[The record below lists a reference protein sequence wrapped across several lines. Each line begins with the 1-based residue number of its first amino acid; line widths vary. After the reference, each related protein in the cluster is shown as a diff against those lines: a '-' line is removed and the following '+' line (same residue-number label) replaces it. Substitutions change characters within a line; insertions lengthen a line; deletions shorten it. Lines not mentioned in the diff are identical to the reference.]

1 MSIRLFFE
9 QSITRSYPFSSWW
22 KNGISVVICIL
33 FTPFSWLYSLV
44 VSSRNTLY
52 DLGWL
57 KPKILPSQVISVGNI
72 TVGGTGKTPHVVYLA
87 KFLDQKGFRVAVLA
101 AGYRSKSNK
110 QVVVVSDDTPVSVCG
125 DEALMIYR
133 QLTADQSQ
141 KSRNVPVLSCRNRYK
156 SGLQAVSQFGSE
168 VLIVDDGFQHRQLER
183 MIDIVLIKSEN
194 QLAPKLLPAGA
205 FREPLSSLGRADIII
220 QSSPTKLE
228 SADNL
233 DINQPVFNSYY
244 RATRLYPIQEP
255 NRQIGID
262 EISGARVFAFCGI
275 GNPSGFSK
283 LLQSLDPADLKLMI
297 FSDHHQ
303 YDMTDLQKI
312 HQASVSLGADLI
324 VTTEKD
330 QPKITSWSNQP
341 NIYVISVEPVIPEA
355 FGLLVDTI
363 LRREID
369 EIKTSI
375 E

>member
-1 MSIRLFFE
+1 MSIRLFLE

-22 KNGISVVICIL
+22 KNGIAVVICIL
-33 FTPFSWLYSLV
+33 FIPFSWLYSLV
-44 VSSRNTLY
+44 VFSRNTLY
-52 DLGWL
+52 DLRWL

-87 KFLDQKGFRVAVLA
+87 KFLDQKGFRVAVLT

-141 KSRNVPVLSCRNRYK
+141 KSRNVPVLSCRNRYQ
-156 SGLQAVSQFGSE
+156 SGLQAVHQFGSE

-183 MIDIVLIKSEN
+183 MIDIVLIKSGN
-194 QLAPKLLPAGA
+194 HLAPKLLPAGA

-228 SADNL
+228 STDNL
-233 DINQPVFNSYY
+233 DTNQPVFNSYY
-244 RATRLYPIQEP
+244 RATRLYPIHAPE
-255 NRQIGID
+255 RQINID
-262 EISGARVFAFCGI
+262 EIKGARVFAFCGI

-283 LLQSLDPADLKLMI
+283 LVQNLDPSNFSLMI

-303 YDMTDLQKI
+303 YDMTDLQRI
-312 HQASVSLGADLI
+312 HQASVSFGADLI
-324 VTTEKD
+324 ITTEKD
-330 QPKITSWSNQP
+330 QPKITTWNNQP
-341 NIYVISVEPVIPEA
+341 NIYAVSVEPVIPEA
-355 FGLLVDTI
+355 FGLLVDTL
-363 LRREID
+363 LRKGIGETKASM
-369 EIKTSI
+369 E
-375 E
+375 

>member
-1 MSIRLFFE
+1 MSIRLFLE

-156 SGLQAVSQFGSE
+156 SGLQAVRQFGSE

-194 QLAPKLLPAGA
+194 QLAPKLLPAGT

-220 QSSPTKLE
+220 QSS
-228 SADNL
+228 
-233 DINQPVFNSYY
+233 
-244 RATRLYPIQEP
+244 
-255 NRQIGID
+255 
-262 EISGARVFAFCGI
+262 
-275 GNPSGFSK
+275 
-283 LLQSLDPADLKLMI
+283 LL
-297 FSDHHQ
+297 
-303 YDMTDLQKI
+303 
-312 HQASVSLGADLI
+312 
-324 VTTEKD
+324 
-330 QPKITSWSNQP
+330 N
-341 NIYVISVEPVIPEA
+341 
-355 FGLLVDTI
+355 
-363 LRREID
+363 
-369 EIKTSI
+369 
-375 E
+375 